1 MSFFTSIATSIVG
14 SVFGGGKQ
22 QQQQAAIQPP
32 KPLSLKGFMRPT
44 GRRGSRAGRTR
55 AAQAASPSVYG
66 GGTTR
71 YNAILRAMLDEK
83 DTVKKAKV
91 GKA

>member
-22 QQQQAAIQPP
+22 QQQTTIQPP
-32 KPLSLKGFMRPT
+32 DPISLRGVMRPT
-44 GRRGSRAGRTR
+44 GRGSRAGRTR
-55 AAQAASPSVYG
+55 AAEVSSPSIYG

-71 YNAILRAMLDEK
+71 YNAILRAMLNEK

-91 GKA
+91 SKA

>member
-1 MSFFTSIATSIVG
+1 MLTSIVTSIAGSI
-14 SVFGGGKQ
+14 FGGGKQ
-22 QQQQAAIQPP
+22 QQTAIKPP
-32 KPLSLKGFMRPT
+32 DPISLRGFMRPT

-55 AAQAASPSVYG
+55 AAEVSSPAIYG

-71 YNAILRAMLDEK
+71 YNAILRAMLNEK

>member
-22 QQQQAAIQPP
+22 QQQTAIKPP
-32 KPLSLKGFMRPT
+32 DPISLRGFMRPT

-55 AAQAASPSVYG
+55 AAEVSSPSIYG

>member
-22 QQQQAAIQPP
+22 QQTAIKPP
-32 KPLSLKGFMRPT
+32 DPIRLKGFMRPT

-55 AAQAASPSVYG
+55 AAEVSSPAIYG

-71 YNAILRAMLDEK
+71 YNAILRAMLNEK